1 MRRRA
6 PHAEPAPGWPLEP
19 RLSPRS
25 RTVHSHPGL
34 LPHALG
40 LTSAL
45 GLSPTARTPRA
56 VPPRPGCPLAPEG
69 GSPSRLSEEPLQLPS
84 LFQVPP
90 STSPSLQAQEVSS
103 RRQGSQLPS
112 TARSKVQ
119 RNLWTDV
126 RMSGSSQHRQESWRD
141 GRRRDRALTA
151 RPLLC
156 REPCFPAVPRSG
168 DQRVKPFDPGLPCG
182 RGTWYGQR
190 GKPEV
195 GQGGLPPE

>member
-45 GLSPTARTPRA
+45 ELSPTARTPRA

-69 GSPSRLSEEPLQLPS
+69 GSPSRLSEEPLQPPS

-90 STSPSLQAQEVSS
+90 STSPSLQAQKS
-103 RRQGSQLPS
+103 RVAGRALSCHQRQGL
-112 TARSKVQ
+112 RCKGIYG
-119 RNLWTDV
+119 